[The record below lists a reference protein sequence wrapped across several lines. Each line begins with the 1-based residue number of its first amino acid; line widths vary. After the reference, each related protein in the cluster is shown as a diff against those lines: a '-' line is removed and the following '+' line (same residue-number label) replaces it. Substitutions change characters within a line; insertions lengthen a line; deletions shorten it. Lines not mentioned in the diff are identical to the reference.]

1 MMTIQQAAH
10 QKVLPREEI
19 TAIVRHRQQT
29 GERAVFTNGCFD
41 LLHLG
46 HIRYLQEARSL
57 GDFLILGLNSDESV
71 HRLKGPTR
79 PLVPE
84 QERAEILAALSCI
97 DYVTIFSE
105 PTASELVNLLQPA
118 IYVKGADYAIPQ
130 PVKDVVGVRL
140 TSTPCTYPTQEAQ
153 TAPPD
158 ASRLPEAKHVLAYG
172 GTIRLISYVPNH
184 STTELIERIK
194 SIT

>member
-1 MMTIQQAAH
+1 MTTIQQATQ
-10 QKVLPREEI
+10 QKVLPRQEI

-71 HRLKGPTR
+71 RRLKGPTR

-105 PTASELVNLLQPA
+105 PTASELINLLQPA
-118 IYVKGADYAIPQ
+118 IYVKGADYATPQ
-130 PVKDVVGVRL
+130 PVGTV
-140 TSTPCTYPTQEAQ
+140 PCACPAQ
-153 TAPPD
+153 DALPD
-158 ASRLPEAKHVLAYG
+158 ASRLPEAKHVFAYG

-184 STTELIERIK
+184 STTELIEKIKRIL
-194 SIT
+194 

>member
-1 MMTIQQAAH
+1 MTIQQATQ
-10 QKVLPREEI
+10 QKILSRTEI
-19 TAIVRHRQQT
+19 TTIVRRRQQT

-46 HIRYLQEARSL
+46 HVRYLQEARNL

-105 PTASELVNLLQPA
+105 PTAGDLIDLLQPA
-118 IYVKGADYAIPQ
+118 IYVKGADYAT
-130 PVKDVVGVRL
+130 
-140 TSTPCTYPTQEAQ
+140 TSHL
-153 TAPPD
+153 PD
-158 ASRLPEAKHVLAYG
+158 TDRLPEAKHVLAYG
-172 GTIRLISYVPNH
+172 GTIRLLSYLPHH
-184 STTELIERIK
+184 STSEMIQKIK
-194 SIT
+194 GIL